1 MDSWGHSSHH
11 SSSGF
16 TLLEI
21 LLAVAIVGVVIG
33 IGIPVYGTFKV
44 RNDLNLASVAV
55 AQNMRRAAVLAR
67 GSSGDSDWGLAVVD
81 GTITVFRG
89 DSFALRNIEE
99 DEVTPLPGN
108 VSASGMTEV
117 VFSKG
122 TGLPESI
129 GEVVLALP
137 DGEVEEVSLNEKG
150 LVTY

>member
-11 SSSGF
+11 SSYGF

>member
-1 MDSWGHSSHH
+1 MDSWEHSSHH

-89 DSFALRNIEE
+89 DSFAVRDVEE

-129 GEVVLALP
+129 GEVMLALP
-137 DGEVEEVSLNEKG
+137 DGEVEEVSLNGKG